1 VVGTQRGYPDVASD
15 FCCTAIYLK
24 GGWYGVGGTSWAA
37 PTFAGI
43 VNAAGSAAASSS
55 AELTM
60 MYEELAIP
68 AEYAADFEDITK
80 GAMQCTVG
88 FNECAGIGSPRTYA
102 GK

>member
-1 VVGTQRGYPDVASD
+1 
-15 FCCTAIYLK
+15 
-24 GGWYGVGGTSWAA
+24 YGVGGTSWAS

-43 VNAAGSAAASSS
+43 VNSAGSGAAGSVP
-55 AELTM
+55 ELTM
-60 MYEELAIP
+60 MYEDLANP

-80 GAMQCTVG
+80 GAKKCTVG